1 MATKQ
6 AEKSSA
12 EDMDTALEALDQISA
27 VNLDEVTIESYAVK
41 VRVYKEVDVLDDEG
55 EPVLDGQG
63 KPFKSRKPGLRTAHI
78 HSMVPMSIY
87 NEMMSLDQKL
97 DKADPAQSL
106 DLMVDVVLKI
116 WKISEPWMDKKTLLE
131 GVESPYIIKLFR
143 IFFAKA
149 VKSMSKRGA

>member
-6 AEKSSA
+6 ASPT
-12 EDMDTALEALDQISA
+12 EDMDTALAALDQISA

-41 VRVYKEVDVLDDEG
+41 VRVYKDVDVLDDEG
-55 EPVLDGQG
+55 EPVLDAQG
-63 KPFKSRKPGLRTAHI
+63 KPLKSRKPGLRTACI

-106 DLMVDVVLKI
+106 DLMVDVVLKV
-116 WKISEPWMDKKTLLE
+116 WKISEPWMDKKTLTE

-149 VKSMSKRGA
+149 VKSMSKRTGA